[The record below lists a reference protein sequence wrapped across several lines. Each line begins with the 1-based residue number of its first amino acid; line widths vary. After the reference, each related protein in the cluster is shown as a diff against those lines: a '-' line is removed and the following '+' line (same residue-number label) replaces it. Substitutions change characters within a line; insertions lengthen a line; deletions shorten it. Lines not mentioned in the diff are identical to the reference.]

1 MRNAYIVLI
10 LTTLGFLLFLLGD
23 YLAWFGTSKTAT
35 LDYVQVN
42 FKMADEETGAPLMN
56 AHARCFQQK
65 NRNACS
71 EVDSGKPG
79 ILSLKIPVHKIITR
93 SHLFKQG
100 EAMVETADPKLH
112 IMFIHPDYA
121 SPVETIMTRE
131 LPSLD
136 GNLLT
141 VSMPKRMGA
150 GSTEQNDESNE

>member
-10 LTTLGFLLFLLGD
+10 FTTLGFLLFLLGD

-42 FKMADEETGAPLMN
+42 FKIVDEETDAPLMN

-93 SHLFKQG
+93 SHLFKQ
-100 EAMVETADPKLH
+100 EEEMVETEDPKLH
-112 IMFIHPDYA
+112 IIFIHADHS

-136 GNLLT
+136 GKLLT
-141 VSMPKRMGA
+141 VSMPKRMVS
-150 GSTEQNDESNE
+150 GSTEQDDENIE